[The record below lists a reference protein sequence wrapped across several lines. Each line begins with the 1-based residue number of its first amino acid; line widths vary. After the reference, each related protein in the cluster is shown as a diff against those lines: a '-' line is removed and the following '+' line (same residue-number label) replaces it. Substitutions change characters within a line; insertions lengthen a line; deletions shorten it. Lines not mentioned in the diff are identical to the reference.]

1 MYDRKIILI
10 YIYAVLKQAKR
21 NKRYFP
27 SLIWRKFGES
37 PLKLRWSLASGGT
50 LSVKGEGFLLIV
62 PRDKDGW
69 GGTSQKGPDASS
81 LSPPALFTQKQ
92 RSQWPADHMSQDMTR
107 MDPKQKGPFSVLQS
121 S

>member
-37 PLKLRWSLASGGT
+37 PLKLRWSLVSGGT
-50 LSVKGEGFLLIV
+50 LSVKGEGFSPYSAQGQGWVGGAPL
-62 PRDKDGW
+62 RKD
-69 GGTSQKGPDASS
+69 
-81 LSPPALFTQKQ
+81 LMLPA
-92 RSQWPADHMSQDMTR
+92 
-107 MDPKQKGPFSVLQS
+107 
-121 S
+121 